1 MEVKRRAI
9 IYVEWSSVLCAFWF
23 DVFILNDLSHL
34 TYFDLYLCMWCKP
47 ALLQPSKHWWSA
59 FEVSS
64 SETGQFAGL
73 FCSLGLCQLSN
84 GSASLTYMVKELWY
98 VFGLSS
104 ICKGFGRS
112 EFLLLRSP
120 PNPISSNNVSTF
132 GPFVLSQLII
142 AWYLVKQ
149 KEKKTTSFCIML
161 H

>member
-9 IYVEWSSVLCAFWF
+9 IYVEWSSVLCASWF

-47 ALLQPSKHWWSA
+47 ELLQTLMKCIW
-59 FEVSS
+59 
-64 SETGQFAGL
+64 GL
-73 FCSLGLCQLSN
+73 QLRNRTICRLVLLFRVMS
-84 GSASLTYMVKELWY
+84 TVKWFRIANLHGKRAMIC
-98 VFGLSS
+98 VRTLLSS
-104 ICKGFGRS
+104 VCEGIGRS
-112 EFLLLRSP
+112 EFLLPRSP

-149 KEKKTTSFCIML
+149 KEKKTTSYCIML

>member
-47 ALLQPSKHWWSA
+47 ELLQTLMKCIW
-59 FEVSS
+59 
-64 SETGQFAGL
+64 GL
-73 FCSLGLCQLSN
+73 QLRNRTICRLVLLFRVMS
-84 GSASLTYMVKELWY
+84 TVKWFRIANLHGKRAMIC
-98 VFGLSS
+98 VRTLLSS

-112 EFLLLRSP
+112 EFLLRSP

-149 KEKKTTSFCIML
+149 KEKKTTSYCIML